1 MKQASLPQSSAAHH
15 IEHIIIGTAGHID
28 HGKTSL
34 VKALT
39 GIDTDRLPEE
49 KRRGLTIDLGFAY
62 LDLDEN
68 RRVSIVD
75 VPGHE
80 RFVKNMLV
88 GATSINLVL
97 LVIAA
102 DDGVMPQTIEHLE
115 IINLL
120 GIKHGLI
127 VLTKKDL
134 VTDEWLAIVREDVKK
149 TVSGT
154 SLEHAP
160 IIPVSVITGEGIE
173 TCETMIKEL
182 IAQIQVRNSIRVFR
196 MPIDRSFTISGYGCV
211 VTGPILGGQVSVEDE
226 IEILPMKR
234 ALRVRGIEV
243 TGERVTSAFAGQ
255 RAAVNLA
262 GIKSSEIRRGYELSI
277 PGYLQP
283 AKTIEA
289 LLRLIKSAKNPL
301 KNRARIRFHLNTS
314 EVMGRVV
321 LLDRDVLK
329 PGEEALCQFL
339 LEDFVTTEREDRF
352 IIRAYS
358 PAYTIGGGKVLRN
371 NTVRLKRFQEKALH
385 ILKILAGGNLP
396 DVVEQAYLDNTH
408 VYRGER
414 PFAFTVGDI
423 SRRVNIHPSVAEN
436 VIAGLVK
443 KGLLLK
449 FLIEGK
455 EGIVHRDVIAS
466 VKEHILNTLSAFHKE
481 NPVKTGIEESQL
493 RALVSAG
500 FLSAPKTEKA
510 RVGKSRSRPPFA
522 DTTQPFLFT
531 AALSVLK
538 NEKVVKIMDNKL
550 SLMDFKLEVSTKD
563 KGAADKIEE
572 AFLKAGFTPPSL
584 QEIMTKF
591 GASGKTA
598 ISLLVEQKKLMM
610 LENGLY
616 FHAMTLTKLKE
627 LVRTHVTRNGPMSV
641 AQFRD
646 MSGTTRKYAVP
657 LLEYFDAIHFTKR
670 TGDVRV
676 VL

>member
-423 SRRVNIHPSVAEN
+423 SRRVNIHPSIAGN

-466 VKEHILNTLSAFHKE
+466 VKEHILNALSAFHKE

-493 RALVSAG
+493 RTLVSAG

-510 RVGKSRSRPPFA
+510 RVEKSRSGPTFA

-531 AALSVLK
+531 AALFVLK

-616 FHAMTLTKLKE
+616 FHAMALTKLKE

>member
-1 MKQASLPQSSAAHH
+1 MKQTSLPQSPTAHH

-49 KRRGLTIDLGFAY
+49 KKRGLTIDLGFAY

-80 RFVKNMLV
+80 RFVKNMLA

-97 LVIAA
+97 FVIAA

-134 VTDEWLAIVREDVKK
+134 VTDEWLAVVQEDIKKIV
-149 TVSGT
+149 TGT

-160 IIPVSVITGEGIE
+160 IIPVSVVTGEGIE
-173 TCETMIKEL
+173 ACETAIREL
-182 IAQIQVRNSIRVFR
+182 IAQIQAQSSIRVFR
-196 MPIDRSFTISGYGCV
+196 MPVDRSFTISGYGCV

-226 IEILPMKR
+226 IEILPMKK

-243 TGERVTSAFAGQ
+243 TGERAISAFAGQ

-262 GIKSSEIRRGYELSI
+262 GIKSAEIRRGYELSI

-283 AKTIEA
+283 TNTIDA
-289 LLRLIKSAKNPL
+289 LMRLIKSAKNPL

-339 LEDFVTTEREDRF
+339 LEDLITTEREDRF
-352 IIRAYS
+352 IIRSYS
-358 PAYTIGGGKVLRN
+358 PAYTIGGGKVLRY
-371 NTVRLKRFQEKALH
+371 NTIRLKRFQEKTLH
-385 ILKILAGGNLP
+385 VLRILASGNLP
-396 DVVEQAYLDNTH
+396 DMIEQAYLNNIH
-408 VYRGER
+408 VCKGER
-414 PFAFTVGDI
+414 PFAPTVDDI
-423 SRRVNIHPSVAEN
+423 SRQVNIHPSTAEN

-455 EGIVHRDVIAS
+455 GGIVHRNIIDL
-466 VKEHILNTLSAFHKE
+466 VKEHILNTLKAFHKE

-493 RALVSAG
+493 RTLVSAG
-500 FLSAPKTEKA
+500 FLSAPKTAKA
-510 RVGKSRSRPPFA
+510 RIGESRRKPIFA
-522 DTTQPFLFT
+522 GNIQPFLFT

-538 NEKVVKIMDNKL
+538 SEKAIKIMDNKL

-572 AFLKAGFTPPSL
+572 VFLKAGFTPPSL

-591 GASGKTA
+591 GTSGKAA
-598 ISLLVEQKKLMM
+598 IPLLAEQKKLMM
-610 LENGLY
+610 IENGLY
-616 FHAMTLTKLKE
+616 FHATAVNKLKE
-627 LVRTHVTRNGPMSV
+627 LIRIHVTRNGPMSV

-646 MSGTTRKYAVP
+646 LTGTTRKYAVP
-657 LLEYFDAIHFTKR
+657 LLEFFDAIHFTKR
-670 TGDVRV
+670 TGDVRI